1 MSLQFVI
8 NNFLK
13 ERDYPFHSWAFLSY
27 PKYIDKIPYFKVES
41 KVKKTIDYI
50 FYIINP
56 LINKPSLTDPVFILS
71 LKNNIATIYSLPYT
85 NLNSHIYKPHYK
97 SISKETVLAAIKLAK
112 NLNASHIY
120 IEDNT
125 YIIGLDNKCIPYSD
139 LSMLFMDKTWYQT
152 FLPIKVAAPINT
164 KSWYQI
170 KDLVGIQDNIKQSDA
185 VRICS
190 GKKNLISLA
199 KNSQIYSYIK
209 NNLEQILSALEIE
222 SLYKATY
229 IIKTPITSSPL

>member
-8 NNFLK
+8 NIFLK

-27 PKYIDKIPYFKVES
+27 PKYIDKIPYFRVES

-56 LINKPSLTDPVFILS
+56 LTNKPSLTDPVFILS
-71 LKNNIATIYSLPYT
+71 LKNNTATIYSLPYT

-97 SISKETVLAAIKLAK
+97 SITKEAVLAAIKLAK
-112 NLNASHIY
+112 ILNVPHIY

-139 LSMLFMDKTWYQT
+139 LSMLFMDKTWFQT
-152 FLPIKVAAPINT
+152 FLPIKLRVPINT

-170 KDLVGIQDNIKQSDA
+170 KDLLGIQIKDNIKQSDA

-190 GKKNLISLA
+190 GKKNLKSLA
-199 KNSQIYSYIK
+199 KNAQIYNYMK
-209 NNLEQILSALEIE
+209 NNLEQILSALEIK
-222 SLYKATY
+222 SLYKSKY
-229 IIKTPITSSPL
+229 II